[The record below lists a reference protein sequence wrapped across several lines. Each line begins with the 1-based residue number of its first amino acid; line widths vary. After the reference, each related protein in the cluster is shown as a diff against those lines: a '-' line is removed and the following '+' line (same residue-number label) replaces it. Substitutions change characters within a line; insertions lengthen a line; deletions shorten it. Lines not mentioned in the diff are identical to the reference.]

1 MGGGEH
7 ATMVRD
13 AIAPC
18 SGHSLDVV
26 FAPVRSQTAF
36 EETVE
41 RLGNAIRLGLLPP
54 GTRLPAER
62 ELCERLGIA
71 RSTLRQALVTL
82 GRSGHV
88 RALRGRGGGT
98 FVADPQPRA
107 LPPTSEQL
115 ACWRS
120 FCDERRAVEV
130 GIAELAAE
138 RTNEPGIQELDRCV
152 LGMDSALED
161 FPLYRRLD
169 VRLHIGV
176 AELTG
181 SARLVALMTRVEG
194 SMSGLLSTVDH
205 PPEALDLANEQH
217 RRLVEQLRRGD
228 GGGAGREM
236 AEHTRCTERALAD
249 LLPGSRGSRG
259 AAGARRR

>member
-1 MGGGEH
+1 MGGAER
-7 ATMVRD
+7 ATAVD
-13 AIAPC
+13 DVIAPAR
-18 SGHSLDVV
+18 GHSLEVV

-71 RSTLRQALVTL
+71 RSTLRQALVAL

-107 LPPTSEQL
+107 LPATSEQL
-115 ACWRS
+115 AGWRS
-120 FCDERRAVEV
+120 LCDERRAVEV

-138 RTNEPGIQELDRCV
+138 RADDAGIDELERCV
-152 LGMDSALED
+152 LGMDSALHD
-161 FPLYRRLD
+161 FPRYRRLD
-169 VRLHIGV
+169 VRLHVGV

-181 SARLVALMTRVEG
+181 SARLVALMTRVQG
-194 SMSGLLSTVDH
+194 SMSRLLSDVAH
-205 PPEALDLANEQH
+205 PSEALELANEQH
-217 RRLVEQLRRGD
+217 RRLLGQLRLRD
-228 GGGAGREM
+228 GSGAARAM
-236 AEHTRCTERALAD
+236 AEHTRHTEQALAE
-249 LLPGSRGSRG
+249 LTPGLS
-259 AAGARRR
+259 